1 MRGRWLLLLLAVLAV
16 ARLVSTYRVF
26 SQTVDEPTHVVC
38 GFEWLTTPGYSL
50 DPEHPPL
57 ARILF
62 GLGAAAEG
70 ARWRPELPR
79 VDRGTDLLFRGE
91 AYQRNLF
98 VARLGNLPF
107 FLLGLFAVWGWTR
120 RLFGTEVA
128 LVAVALYSALPPILA
143 HAGLATTDMAAA
155 ATVVFALYAFDVWLS
170 GAPASSRPL
179 RRLPAGRIPR
189 ESGRLE
195 GGVAAGWKPALRLGL
210 AIGLGLL
217 SKFSFLLYFPAGALA
232 LLVARIGAPAAGRPV
247 HRRLAGELLLIPLL
261 AALLV
266 WSGYKFSLGTLHAA
280 RLANLPP
287 ESLGYRAAKL
297 ASYPGYE
304 WIRPDL
310 LIRYYDYAHE
320 AARRGVHGVDI
331 VDWAKAAGYPSPQA
345 GRAGDTLKNA
355 PPLPPVPWVD
365 RAREPFR
372 RAWHR
377 VVMRVPLPAP
387 AFIAGAEYVAQH
399 SSAGHPAFLL
409 GRHRDQGW
417 WYYFPIVLFFK
428 TPLAFLAL
436 ALAGTIALRRHPI
449 AYVPLL
455 MLLPALTSRINIG
468 VRHVL
473 PLYPVLAILAAYAAV
488 ALWRR
493 SRPATVVLLGWF
505 FVATAIAHPD
515 YLPYFNELA
524 RRPEE
529 IAVDSNFDWGQDLL
543 RLEQLTRRERLQ
555 PLYLSY
561 FGSADWRRLGIPA
574 EDLPA
579 HPVRGWVAVS
589 EMQFRFGTPEQRGA
603 FAWLEKRQP
612 VRRVG
617 KSIRLYRIE

>member
-1 MRGRWLLLLLAVLAV
+1 VTRDPFPGLFRRSARARETGHGSRVTLLLLLLPLLSVLAI

-62 GLGAAAEG
+62 GLGAAVEG

-143 HAGLATTDMAAA
+143 HAALATTDMAAA
-155 ATVVFALYAFDVWLS
+155 ATVIFALWMFDLWLR
-170 GAPASSRPL
+170 G
-179 RRLPAGRIPR
+179 
-189 ESGRLE
+189 
-195 GGVAAGWKPALRLGL
+195 AAGWKPALRLGL

-232 LLVARIGAPAAGRPV
+232 LLAARIGAPAAGRPV
-247 HRRLAGELLLIPLL
+247 HRRLAGEMLLIPLL

-266 WSGYKFSLGTLHAA
+266 WSGYKFSLGTLNAA

-310 LIRYYDYAHE
+310 LVRYYDYAHE
-320 AARRGVHGVDI
+320 AARSGVHGVDI

-345 GRAGDTLKNA
+345 GRAGDTLENA
-355 PPLPPVPWVD
+355 PPLPPVPWLD
-365 RAREPFR
+365 RALEPFR

-409 GRHRDQGW
+409 GRHHDQGW
-417 WYYFPIVLFFK
+417 WYYFPVVLFFK

-436 ALAGTIALRRHPI
+436 ALAGMIALRRHPI

-455 MLLPALTSRINIG
+455 MLLPALTSKINIG

-493 SRPATVVLLGWF
+493 SRAATVLLLGWF

-515 YLPYFNELA
+515 YLPYFNEAA
-524 RRPEE
+524 RHPEE

-543 RLEQLTRRERLQ
+543 RLRQLTRRERLQ

-574 EDLPA
+574 EDLPNR
-579 HPVRGWVAVS
+579 PVRGWIAIS
-589 EMQFRFGTPEQRGA
+589 EMQFKFGTPEQRAA
-603 FAWLEKRQP
+603 FRWLEPHQP